1 MSGISLAWRAALIAT
16 KNSRVSCVVQ
26 ENCLLQQVP
35 LKDLA
40 PPVAAGAEFGC
51 QDFESD
57 LSAFQ
62 RRRED
67 AREASCAIERSNGP
81 PVYTFYPPTSPPPG
95 TSCVLLEE
103 AFSCRVENHNITNI

>member
-67 AREASCAIERSNGP
+67 AREASCAIRFEI
-81 PVYTFYPPTSPPPG
+81 PVK
-95 TSCVLLEE
+95 
-103 AFSCRVENHNITNI
+103 RTNDRATDLPRGLAR